1 MQKGVLNYQK
11 GSYRKSFVFLLIVS
25 ACSLIYSSIIKDIP
39 YMLISLGIFLAVL
52 KQIVI
57 PINLNQN
64 VFSPKTKYSISDD
77 DFIDKY
83 NNMGNG
89 DPEKD
94 NLWHRLIIWS
104 EKLSSFLLIV
114 WFLYSIFI

>member
-1 MQKGVLNYQK
+1 
-11 GSYRKSFVFLLIVS
+11 
-25 ACSLIYSSIIKDIP
+25 
-39 YMLISLGIFLAVL
+39 MLISLDIFLAVL

-89 DPEKD
+89 DT
-94 NLWHRLIIWS
+94 
-104 EKLSSFLLIV
+104 
-114 WFLYSIFI
+114 